1 MQINLEWK
9 WLASKII
16 YLETKEGTRS
26 TRSPEMPCQV
36 RSKILVREVGGKV
49 MHALLCPLT
58 YTTDFKGTGQ
68 NLQLTRF
75 TNRSAH
81 LSFKAQRICPL

>member
-1 MQINLEWK
+1 M

-26 TRSPEMPCQV
+26 TRSPEMLCQV

-49 MHALLCPLT
+49 MHASLCPLT
-58 YTTDFKGTGQ
+58 
-68 NLQLTRF
+68 
-75 TNRSAH
+75 
-81 LSFKAQRICPL
+81 

>member
-1 MQINLEWK
+1 MQINLEWM

-26 TRSPEMPCQV
+26 TRSPKMLCQV

-68 NLQLTRF
+68 KPP
-75 TNRSAH
+75 AH
-81 LSFKAQRICPL
+81 